1 MGPAIEFEKTGLTLG
16 NTEILRDISFQ
27 IKAGELHYIIGPNGG
42 GKTSLLRSLLGQ
54 MPHSG
59 TIRIHWQENQ
69 TLGYVPQSL
78 HFDPTLPITVEDFL
92 VMNIARRPA
101 FFRPGSRVKRSI
113 AGLLEQTGMGAKAR
127 RPFGQLS
134 GGERQRVLLAQAL
147 YPEPSLLI
155 LDEPA
160 TGLDRKGAEIMRAIL
175 EQLKAKG
182 VTIVVIHHDLA
193 EVRERGDTVSCIN
206 RELLF
211 CGKPEVELSPERI
224 FNVFQSRQES
234 R

>member
-1 MGPAIEFEKTGLTLG
+1 MGPAIEFENMGLTLG
-16 NTEILRDISFQ
+16 NTEILRGVNFRVE
-27 IKAGELHYIIGPNGG
+27 AGELHYIIGPNGG
-42 GKTSLLRSLLGQ
+42 GKTSLIRSLLGQ
-54 MPHSG
+54 MPHTG

-78 HFDPTLPITVEDFL
+78 NFDTTLPITVEDFL

-101 FFRPGSRVKRSI
+101 FFRPGKKVDSVI
-113 AGLLEQTGMGAKAR
+113 AELLDKIGMTGKIR

-147 YPEPSLLI
+147 YPQPALLI

-160 TGLDRKGAEIMRAIL
+160 TGLDRVGAEIMHTIL
-175 EQLKAKG
+175 RELQDQG

-211 CGKPEVELSPERI
+211 SGDPRIELSPERI
-224 FNVFQSRQES
+224 LGVFQPDRSEA
-234 R
+234 